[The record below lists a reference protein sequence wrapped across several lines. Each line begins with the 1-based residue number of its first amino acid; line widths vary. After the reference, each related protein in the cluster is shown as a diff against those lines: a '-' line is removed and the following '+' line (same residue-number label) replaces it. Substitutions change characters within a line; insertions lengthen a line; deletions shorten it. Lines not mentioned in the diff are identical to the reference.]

1 MDYAISSD
9 VLFSTSVISAAVLMV
24 ILYIA
29 GLWRV
34 FVKAGQSGWG
44 VLIPIYN
51 YFCMFEIA
59 WGNGL
64 WFLLMFIPMINTIV
78 CMMLFVKL
86 AESFGK
92 GYLFGIG
99 LILLPP
105 IFICILG
112 FGASEYIGPRYSRV

>member
-1 MDYAISSD
+1 MNYGISGD
-9 VLFSTSVISAAVLMV
+9 VLFSTIVISAAILMV
-24 ILYIA
+24 ILCFA

-34 FVKAGQSGWG
+34 FVKAGKPGWG
-44 VLIPIYN
+44 ALIPIYN

-64 WFLLMFIPMINTIV
+64 WFLLMFIPIVNTIV
-78 CMMLFVKL
+78 GMMLLIKL

-99 LILLPP
+99 LILLSP

-112 FGASEYIGPRYSRV
+112 FDSSEYIGPPYSRV